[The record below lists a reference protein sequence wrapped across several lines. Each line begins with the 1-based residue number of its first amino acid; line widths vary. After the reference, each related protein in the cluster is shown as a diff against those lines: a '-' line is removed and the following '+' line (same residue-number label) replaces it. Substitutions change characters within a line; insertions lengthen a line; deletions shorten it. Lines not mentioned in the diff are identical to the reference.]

1 MRQLVVAFISFSR
14 LERLGIS
21 VLAALLMILI
31 IIRCTLTLWVHPAG
45 PDKDRQKA
53 LMLAYSQWKKGEDSL
68 RLASLLSEGEAS
80 TIKSELFAFDPNSLD
95 SIGFIRLGM
104 PVKAV
109 KGLLN
114 WRRKGKHFYKP
125 EDLKPLYN
133 LPPETYARLQPYIRI
148 SDDGEEARPN
158 TWSTGNSH
166 PAIPSVIELNTA
178 DSTLL
183 DRGVNGIGATLAR
196 KIVARRTALGGFI
209 RHEQLLEVYRFPD
222 TTFQK
227 LKTCLHIDMRYVHK
241 MNLNALSLNQMSAHP
256 YVGEAVAKNILLYKE
271 GIGRY
276 AHVEQL
282 REVPLMSEEIY
293 RKIAPYFVV
302 E

>member
-1 MRQLVVAFISFSR
+1 
-14 LERLGIS
+14 
-21 VLAALLMILI
+21 
-31 IIRCTLTLWVHPAG
+31 
-45 PDKDRQKA
+45 
-53 LMLAYSQWKKGEDSL
+53 
-68 RLASLLSEGEAS
+68 
-80 TIKSELFAFDPNSLD
+80 
-95 SIGFIRLGM
+95 
-104 PVKAV
+104 
-109 KGLLN
+109 LN
-114 WRRKGKHFYKP
+114 WRRKGKHFYRP

-133 LPPETYARLQPYIRI
+133 LPPETYARLAPYVRI
-148 SDDGEEARPN
+148 SNMEDAARKS
-158 TWSTGNSH
+158 WSPGNSY

-209 RHEQLLEVYRFPD
+209 KHEQLLEVYRFPD

-227 LKTCLHIDMRYVHK
+227 LKTCLHINMRNVHK
-241 MNLNALSLNQMSAHP
+241 MNLNAVGLAQMSMHP
-256 YVGEAVAKNILLYKE
+256 YVGESVAKNILLYKE

-276 AHVEQL
+276 THVEQL